1 MVESKKLNESI
12 IFLDANAKTLV
23 SLEIENVTQFLN

>member
-1 MVESKKLNESI
+1 MNFHLLNESI

>member
-1 MVESKKLNESI
+1 MNFHLLNESI
-12 IFLDANAKTLV
+12 ILLDANAKTLV